1 MDQQGKP
8 FVSVLLPVYNG
19 AATIGPAL
27 DSLVAQDYPADRYE
41 VILVNDG
48 STDDT
53 AKVVAERQDLCYIEL
68 PHNMGIS
75 PALNAGLDAARGE
88 ILVIFN
94 DDCLAAPDYL
104 TQLVLGYQR
113 VDKPLGVGSVV
124 VKRATDKVKG
134 ATANY
139 VEAISTGN
147 PTVDDNGPEFLP
159 PIVRRFYSYL
169 KINYTSRQ
177 SDQQEQDEYP
187 EVVEFYGANASFLT
201 SELRQVGGWDNNMS
215 APAIGGIEDRDV
227 CFRLRKRF
235 PDQHFYSARP
245 ARVILDQDLA
255 DSAVSFKSH
264 MLRQYRRGPFNY
276 AFHARNRLVP
286 PLFPFPPLIL
296 CTLLAY
302 SVAIVV
308 LQPLLLLCLPVLLVL
323 LPQVCYGWWIKRGI
337 VARRPVYLLFPYFQ
351 AMEETM
357 VLVGLL
363 RGYLR
368 FRGMAWVTETIG
380 NDSSAQHSEVGS
392 AQENA
397 F

>member
-1 MDQQGKP
+1 MDQQSKP
-8 FVSVLLPVYNG
+8 FISVLLPVYNG
-19 AATIGPAL
+19 AATIVPAL

-41 VILVNDG
+41 VIVVNDG

-53 AKVVAERQDLCYIEL
+53 ARVVADRQNLRYIEL

-104 TQLVLGYQR
+104 SQLVLGYLR
-113 VDKPLGVGSVV
+113 LDKPLGVGGVI
-124 VKRATDKVKG
+124 VKRAADKVKG

-139 VEAISTGN
+139 VEAISLGL
-147 PTVDDNGPEFLP
+147 PTVDENGLDFLP
-159 PIVRRFYSYL
+159 PVVRRFYVYL
-169 KINYTSRQ
+169 KINYASRK
-177 SDQQEQDEYP
+177 DGEQDQYP
-187 EVVEFYGANASFLT
+187 EVVELYGANSSFLI
-201 SELRQVGGWDNNMS
+201 SELRQIGGWDTSMS

-245 ARVILDQDLA
+245 AHLILDQDLR

-276 AFHARNRLVP
+276 AFHVKNGLVP

-302 SVAIVV
+302 SVAVAL
-308 LQPLLLLCLPVLLVL
+308 LQPMLLLFLPLLLVL

-351 AMEETM
+351 WVEETM

-368 FRGMAWVTETIG
+368 FGRMVPVTETIAKE
-380 NDSSAQHSEVGS
+380 SADRHSEVDS
-392 AQENA
+392 I
-397 F
+397 

>member
-1 MDQQGKP
+1 MDQQSKP
-8 FVSVLLPVYNG
+8 FISVLLPVYNG
-19 AATIGPAL
+19 AATIVPAL

-41 VILVNDG
+41 VIVVNDG

-53 AKVVAERQDLCYIEL
+53 ARVVAERQNLRYIEL

-104 TQLVLGYQR
+104 SQLVLGYLR
-113 VDKPLGVGSVV
+113 LDKPLGVGGVI
-124 VKRATDKVKG
+124 VKRAADKVKG

-139 VEAISTGN
+139 VEAISLGL
-147 PTVDDNGPEFLP
+147 PTVDENGLDFLP
-159 PIVRRFYSYL
+159 PVVRRFYVYL
-169 KINYTSRQ
+169 KINYASRK
-177 SDQQEQDEYP
+177 DGEQDQYP
-187 EVVEFYGANASFLT
+187 EVVELYGANSSFLI
-201 SELRQVGGWDNNMS
+201 SELRQIGGWDTSMS

-245 ARVILDQDLA
+245 AHLILDQDLR

-276 AFHARNRLVP
+276 AFHVKNGLVP

-302 SVAIVV
+302 SVAVAL
-308 LQPLLLLCLPVLLVL
+308 LQPMLLLFLPLLLVL

-351 AMEETM
+351 WVEETM

-368 FRGMAWVTETIG
+368 FGRMVPVTETIAKE
-380 NDSSAQHSEVGS
+380 SADRHSEVDS
-392 AQENA
+392 I
-397 F
+397 

>member
-1 MDQQGKP
+1 MDQQSKP
-8 FVSVLLPVYNG
+8 FISVLLPVYNG
-19 AATIGPAL
+19 AATIVPAL

-41 VILVNDG
+41 VIVVNDG

-53 AKVVAERQDLCYIEL
+53 ARVVADRQNLRYIEL

-104 TQLVLGYQR
+104 GQLVLGYLR
-113 VDKPLGVGSVV
+113 LDKPLGVGGVI
-124 VKRATDKVKG
+124 VKRAADKVKG

-139 VEAISTGN
+139 VEAISLGL
-147 PTVDDNGPEFLP
+147 PTVDENGLDFLP
-159 PIVRRFYSYL
+159 PVVRRFYVYL
-169 KINYTSRQ
+169 KINYASRK
-177 SDQQEQDEYP
+177 DGEQDQYP
-187 EVVEFYGANASFLT
+187 EVVELYGANSSFLI
-201 SELRQVGGWDNNMS
+201 SELRQIGGWDTSMS

-245 ARVILDQDLA
+245 AHLILDQDLR

-276 AFHARNRLVP
+276 AFHVKNGLVP

-302 SVAIVV
+302 SVAVAL
-308 LQPLLLLCLPVLLVL
+308 LQPMLLLFLPLLLILV
-323 LPQVCYGWWIKRGI
+323 PQVCYGWWIKRAI

-351 AMEETM
+351 SLEETM
-357 VLVGLL
+357 VLAGLL

-368 FRGMAWVTETIG
+368 FGRMARVTETIAKELA
-380 NDSSAQHSEVGS
+380 DQHSEVDS
-392 AQENA
+392 I
-397 F
+397 

>member
-1 MDQQGKP
+1 MDQQSKP
-8 FVSVLLPVYNG
+8 FISVLLPVYNG
-19 AATIGPAL
+19 AATIGTAL

-41 VILVNDG
+41 VIVVNDG

-53 AKVVAERQDLCYIEL
+53 ARVVAERQDLRYIEL
-68 PHNMGIS
+68 PRNMGIS

-104 TQLVLGYQR
+104 SELVLGYQR
-113 VDKPLGVGSVV
+113 VDKPLGIGGVI
-124 VKRATDKVKG
+124 VKRAADKVKG

-139 VEAISTGN
+139 VEAISVGN
-147 PTVDDNGPEFLP
+147 PTVDESGLDFLP
-159 PIVRRFYSYL
+159 PVVRRFYVYL
-169 KINYTSRQ
+169 KINYTSRKGGQ
-177 SDQQEQDEYP
+177 QDQYP
-187 EVVEFYGANASFLT
+187 EVVEMYGANSSFLI
-201 SELRQVGGWDNNMS
+201 SELRQIGGWDTSMS
-215 APAIGGIEDRDV
+215 APAVGGIEDRDV

-235 PDQHFYSARP
+235 PDRHFYSASP
-245 ARVILDQDLA
+245 AHIILDQDIN

-276 AFHARNRLVP
+276 AFHVKHGLVP

-302 SVAIVV
+302 SVAVAV
-308 LQPLLLLCLPVLLVL
+308 LQPVLLFFLPLLLVL
-323 LPQVCYGWWIKRGI
+323 LPQVCYGWWIKRAI
-337 VARRPVYLLFPYFQ
+337 VARRSVYLLFPYFQ
-351 AMEETM
+351 WVEETM

-368 FRGMAWVTETIG
+368 FGRMARAAETIAKE
-380 NDSSAQHSEVGS
+380 SADQPSEVDVI
-392 AQENA
+392 
-397 F
+397 

>member
-1 MDQQGKP
+1 MDQQSKP
-8 FVSVLLPVYNG
+8 FISVLMPVYNG

-41 VILVNDG
+41 VIVVNDG

-53 AKVVAERQDLCYIEL
+53 ARVVAERQDLRYIEL
-68 PHNMGIS
+68 PHNMGVS

-104 TQLVLGYQR
+104 SQLVLGYLC
-113 VDKPLGVGSVV
+113 VDKPLGVGGVV
-124 VKRATDKVKG
+124 VKRAAGKVKG

-139 VEAISTGN
+139 VEAISVGN
-147 PTVDDNGPEFLP
+147 PTVDENGPDFLP
-159 PIVRRFYSYL
+159 PVVRRFYVYL
-169 KINYTSRQ
+169 KINYASRQ
-177 SDQQEQDEYP
+177 NSQQDQYP
-187 EVVEFYGANASFLT
+187 EVVELYGANSSFLI
-201 SELRQVGGWDNNMS
+201 SELRQVGGWDNSMS
-215 APAIGGIEDRDV
+215 APAVGGIEDRDV

-235 PDQHFYSARP
+235 PDRHFYSARP
-245 ARVILDQDLA
+245 AHLTLDQDLG
-255 DSAVSFKSH
+255 DSAASFKSH

-276 AFHARNRLVP
+276 AFHVRNGLVP

-302 SVAIVV
+302 SVAVAV
-308 LQPLLLLCLPVLLVL
+308 LQPLLLLFLPLLLVL

-351 AMEETM
+351 SVEETM
-357 VLVGLL
+357 VLAGLL

-368 FRGMAWVTETIG
+368 FGRMARVTETIAK
-380 NDSSAQHSEVGS
+380 DSSDQHSEVGS
-392 AQENA
+392 V
-397 F
+397 

>member
-1 MDQQGKP
+1 MDQHGNP
-8 FVSVLLPVYNG
+8 FISVLLPVYNG

-41 VILVNDG
+41 VIVVNDG

-53 AKVVAERQDLCYIEL
+53 ARVVTERQDLRYIEL
-68 PHNMGIS
+68 PRNMGIS

-104 TQLVLGYQR
+104 SQLVLGYLR
-113 VDKPLGVGSVV
+113 VDKPLGVGGVIV
-124 VKRATDKVKG
+124 RRAADKVKG

-139 VEAISTGN
+139 VEAISSGN
-147 PTVDDNGPEFLP
+147 PTVDENGPDFLP
-159 PIVRRFYSYL
+159 PVVRRFYVYL
-169 KINYTSRQ
+169 KTNYASRQ
-177 SDQQEQDEYP
+177 DGAQDQYP
-187 EVVEFYGANASFLT
+187 EAVELYGANASFLT
-201 SELRQVGGWDNNMS
+201 SELRQVGGWDTSMS
-215 APAIGGIEDRDV
+215 APAVGGIEDRDV
-227 CFRLRKRF
+227 CFRLRKQF
-235 PDQHFYSARP
+235 PDQHFYSAP
-245 ARVILDQDLA
+245 LAHLILDQDPR
-255 DSAVSFKSH
+255 DSAASFKSH

-276 AFHARNRLVP
+276 AFHVKNGLVP

-302 SVAIVV
+302 SVAVAV
-308 LQPLLLLCLPVLLVL
+308 LQPSLLLLLPLLLVL

-351 AMEETM
+351 SVEETM

-368 FRGMAWVTETIG
+368 FGRMERVSESTAKDTAG
-380 NDSSAQHSEVGS
+380 QHSEAGS
-392 AQENA
+392 V
-397 F
+397 

>member
-1 MDQQGKP
+1 MDQQSKP
-8 FVSVLLPVYNG
+8 FISVLLPVYNG
-19 AATIGPAL
+19 AATIVPAL

-41 VILVNDG
+41 VIVVNDG

-53 AKVVAERQDLCYIEL
+53 ARVVAERQNLRYIEL

-104 TQLVLGYQR
+104 SQLVLGYLR
-113 VDKPLGVGSVV
+113 LDKPLGVGGVI
-124 VKRATDKVKG
+124 VKRAADKVKG

-139 VEAISTGN
+139 VEAINLGL
-147 PTVDDNGPEFLP
+147 PTVDENGLDFLP
-159 PIVRRFYSYL
+159 PVVRRFYVYL
-169 KINYTSRQ
+169 KINYASRK
-177 SDQQEQDEYP
+177 DGEQDQYP
-187 EVVEFYGANASFLT
+187 EVVELYGANSSFLI
-201 SELRQVGGWDNNMS
+201 SELRQIGGWDTSMS

-245 ARVILDQDLA
+245 AHLILDQDLR

-276 AFHARNRLVP
+276 AFHVKNGLVP

-302 SVAIVV
+302 SVAVAL
-308 LQPLLLLCLPVLLVL
+308 LQPMLLLFLPLLLVL

-337 VARRPVYLLFPYFQ
+337 AARRPVYLLFPYFQ
-351 AMEETM
+351 WVEETM

-368 FRGMAWVTETIG
+368 FGRMVPVTETIAKE
-380 NDSSAQHSEVGS
+380 SADQHSEVDS
-392 AQENA
+392 I
-397 F
+397 

>member
-8 FVSVLLPVYNG
+8 FISVLLPVYNG

-27 DSLVAQDYPADRYE
+27 DSLVTQDYPADRYE
-41 VILVNDG
+41 VIVVNDG

-53 AKVVAERQDLCYIEL
+53 ARVVADRQNLRYIEL

-104 TQLVLGYQR
+104 SQLALGYLR
-113 VDKPLGVGSVV
+113 LDKPLGVGGVI
-124 VKRATDKVKG
+124 VKRSADKVKG

-139 VEAISTGN
+139 VEAINLGL
-147 PTVDDNGPEFLP
+147 PTVDENGLDFLP
-159 PIVRRFYSYL
+159 PVVRRFYVYL
-169 KINYTSRQ
+169 KINYASRK
-177 SDQQEQDEYP
+177 DGEQDQYP
-187 EVVEFYGANASFLT
+187 EVVELYGANSSFLI
-201 SELRQVGGWDNNMS
+201 SELRQIGGWDTSMS

-227 CFRLRKRF
+227 CFRLRQRF

-245 ARVILDQDLA
+245 AHLILDQDLR
-255 DSAVSFKSH
+255 DSAVSFRSH
-264 MLRQYRRGPFNY
+264 MLRQYHRGPFNY
-276 AFHARNRLVP
+276 AFHVKNGLVP

-302 SVAIVV
+302 SVAVAL
-308 LQPLLLLCLPVLLVL
+308 LQPMLLLFLPLLLVL
-323 LPQVCYGWWIKRGI
+323 LPQVCYGWWIKRAI

-351 AMEETM
+351 WVEETM

-368 FRGMAWVTETIG
+368 FGRMVPVTETIAKE
-380 NDSSAQHSEVGS
+380 SAGQHSEVDS
-392 AQENA
+392 I
-397 F
+397 

>member
-1 MDQQGKP
+1 MDQQSKP
-8 FVSVLLPVYNG
+8 FISVLLPVYNG
-19 AATIGPAL
+19 AATIVPAL

-41 VILVNDG
+41 VIVVNDG

-53 AKVVAERQDLCYIEL
+53 ARVVADRQNLRYIEL

-104 TQLVLGYQR
+104 SQLVLGYLR
-113 VDKPLGVGSVV
+113 LDKPLGVGGVI
-124 VKRATDKVKG
+124 VKRAADKVKG

-139 VEAISTGN
+139 VEAISLGL
-147 PTVDDNGPEFLP
+147 PTVDENGLDFLP
-159 PIVRRFYSYL
+159 PVVRRFYVYL
-169 KINYTSRQ
+169 KINYASRK
-177 SDQQEQDEYP
+177 DGEQDQYP
-187 EVVEFYGANASFLT
+187 EVVELYGANSSFLI
-201 SELRQVGGWDNNMS
+201 SELRQIGGWDTSMS

-245 ARVILDQDLA
+245 AHLILDQDLR

-276 AFHARNRLVP
+276 AFHVKNGLVP

-302 SVAIVV
+302 SVAVAL
-308 LQPLLLLCLPVLLVL
+308 LQPMLLLFLPLLLVL

-351 AMEETM
+351 WVEETM

-368 FRGMAWVTETIG
+368 FGRMVPVTEAIAKE
-380 NDSSAQHSEVGS
+380 SADRHSEVDS
-392 AQENA
+392 I
-397 F
+397 

>member
-8 FVSVLLPVYNG
+8 FISVLLPVYNG

-41 VILVNDG
+41 VIVVNDG

-53 AKVVAERQDLCYIEL
+53 ARVVAERQDLRYIEL
-68 PHNMGIS
+68 PRNMGIS

-104 TQLVLGYQR
+104 SQLVLGYLR
-113 VDKPLGVGSVV
+113 LDKPLGVGGVI
-124 VKRATDKVKG
+124 VKRAADKVKG

-139 VEAISTGN
+139 VEAISLGL
-147 PTVDDNGPEFLP
+147 PTVDENGLDFLP
-159 PIVRRFYSYL
+159 PVVRRFYVYL
-169 KINYTSRQ
+169 KINYASRK
-177 SDQQEQDEYP
+177 DGEQDQYP
-187 EVVEFYGANASFLT
+187 EVVELYGANSSFLI
-201 SELRQVGGWDNNMS
+201 SELRQIGGWDTSMS

-245 ARVILDQDLA
+245 AHLILDQDLR

-276 AFHARNRLVP
+276 AFHVKNGLVP

-302 SVAIVV
+302 SVAVAL
-308 LQPLLLLCLPVLLVL
+308 LQPMLLLFLPLLLVL

-351 AMEETM
+351 WVEETM

-368 FRGMAWVTETIG
+368 FGRMVPVTEAIAREPA
-380 NDSSAQHSEVGS
+380 DRHSEVDS
-392 AQENA
+392 I
-397 F
+397 

>member
-1 MDQQGKP
+1 MDQQSKP
-8 FVSVLLPVYNG
+8 FLSVLMPVYNG

-41 VILVNDG
+41 VIVVNDG

-53 AKVVAERQDLCYIEL
+53 ARVVAERQNLRYIEL

-88 ILVIFN
+88 ILVLFN

-104 TQLVLGYQR
+104 SQLVLGYLR
-113 VDKPLGVGSVV
+113 VDKPLGVGSVI
-124 VKRATDKVKG
+124 VKRATHKVKG

-139 VEAISTGN
+139 VEAISSAN
-147 PTVDDNGPEFLP
+147 PIVDENGPNFLP
-159 PIVRRFYSYL
+159 PIVRRFYAYL
-169 KINYTSRQ
+169 KMNYTLRQ
-177 SDQQEQDEYP
+177 NDQQDQYP
-187 EVVEFYGANASFLT
+187 EVVELYGANASFLI
-201 SELRQVGGWDNNMS
+201 SELRQVGGWDNSMS

-245 ARVILDQDLA
+245 AHLILDQDLK
-255 DSAVSFKSH
+255 DSAVSFKSY

-276 AFHARNRLVP
+276 AFHVKNGIVP

-302 SVAIVV
+302 SVTVAF
-308 LQPLLLLCLPVLLVL
+308 LQPLLLLFLPLLLVL
-323 LPQVCYGWWIKRGI
+323 LPQVCYGWWIKRAI

-351 AMEETM
+351 SVEETM

-368 FRGMAWVTETIG
+368 FGRMARVTETIANG
-380 NDSSAQHSEVGS
+380 SSDQHSEVES
-392 AQENA
+392 V
-397 F
+397 

>member
-1 MDQQGKP
+1 MDQQSKP
-8 FVSVLLPVYNG
+8 FISVVMPVYNG

-27 DSLVAQDYPADRYE
+27 DSLAAQDYPVDRYE
-41 VILVNDG
+41 VIVVNDG

-53 AKVVAERQDLCYIEL
+53 AKMLAERQNLRYIEL

-75 PALNAGLDAARGE
+75 PALNAGLEAARGE
-88 ILVIFN
+88 ILVLFN

-104 TQLVLGYQR
+104 SQLVLGYLQ
-113 VDKPLGVGSVV
+113 VDKPLGVGGVV
-124 VKRATDKVKG
+124 VKRAAGKVKG

-139 VEAISTGN
+139 VEAISSGN
-147 PTVDDNGPEFLP
+147 PVADENGPDLLP
-159 PIVRRFYSYL
+159 PIVRRFYVYL
-169 KINYTSRQ
+169 KTNYSSRQ
-177 SDQQEQDEYP
+177 DDQQDQYP
-187 EVVEFYGANASFLT
+187 RVVELYGANASFLV
-201 SELRQVGGWDNNMS
+201 SALRQVGGWDTSMT

-245 ARVILDQDLA
+245 AHLILDQDPR
-255 DSAVSFKSH
+255 DSAASFKSH

-276 AFHARNRLVP
+276 AFHVKNGIVP

-302 SVAIVV
+302 SVAVAL
-308 LQPLLLLCLPVLLVL
+308 LQPSLLLFLPLLLIL
-323 LPQVCYGWWIKRGI
+323 LPEVCYGWWIKRAI
-337 VARRPVYLLFPYFQ
+337 AARRPVYFLFPYLQ
-351 AMEETM
+351 SVEETM

-368 FRGMAWVTETIG
+368 FGRMARVTETVAK
-380 NDSSAQHSEVGS
+380 DSSDQRSEVES
-392 AQENA
+392 V
-397 F
+397 

>member
-1 MDQQGKP
+1 MDQQSKP
-8 FVSVLLPVYNG
+8 FISVLLPVYNG

-41 VILVNDG
+41 VIVVNDG

-53 AKVVAERQDLCYIEL
+53 AGVVAERQNLRYIEL

-75 PALNAGLDAARGE
+75 PALNAGLDEARGE
-88 ILVIFN
+88 ILVVFN
-94 DDCLAAPDYL
+94 DDCRAASDYL
-104 TQLVLGYQR
+104 SQLVLGYLR
-113 VDKPLGVGSVV
+113 VDKPLGIGGVV
-124 VKRATDKVKG
+124 VKRAADKVKG

-139 VEAISTGN
+139 VEAISVGN
-147 PTVDDNGPEFLP
+147 PTVEESGPDFLP
-159 PIVRRFYSYL
+159 PVVRRFYVYL
-169 KINYTSRQ
+169 KVNYASRKNG
-177 SDQQEQDEYP
+177 QQEQYP
-187 EVVEFYGANASFLT
+187 EVVEIYGANSSFLI
-201 SELRQVGGWDNNMS
+201 SELRQIGGWDTSMS
-215 APAIGGIEDRDV
+215 APAVGGIEDRDV

-235 PDQHFYSARP
+235 PDRHFYSASP
-245 ARVILDQDLA
+245 AHLILDQDPR

-276 AFHARNRLVP
+276 AFHVRNGLVP

-302 SVAIVV
+302 SVVV
-308 LQPLLLLCLPVLLVL
+308 ALLQPSLLLFLPLLLIL

-351 AMEETM
+351 WVEETM

-368 FRGMAWVTETIG
+368 FGRMARVTETIAKEPA
-380 NDSSAQHSEVGS
+380 DQHSEVDS
-392 AQENA
+392 I
-397 F
+397 

>member
-1 MDQQGKP
+1 
-8 FVSVLLPVYNG
+8 
-19 AATIGPAL
+19 
-27 DSLVAQDYPADRYE
+27 VAQDYPADRYE
-41 VILVNDG
+41 VIVVNDG

-53 AKVVAERQDLCYIEL
+53 ARVVAERQNLRYIEL

-88 ILVIFN
+88 ILVLFN

-104 TQLVLGYQR
+104 SQLVLGYLR
-113 VDKPLGVGSVV
+113 VDKPLGVGGVV
-124 VKRATDKVKG
+124 VKRAADKVKG

-139 VEAISTGN
+139 VEAITAGN
-147 PTVDDNGPEFLP
+147 PTVDENGLDFLP
-159 PIVRRFYSYL
+159 PVVRRFYVYL
-169 KINYTSRQ
+169 RINYASRTNGQ
-177 SDQQEQDEYP
+177 QDQYP
-187 EVVEFYGANASFLT
+187 EVVELYGANSSFLI
-201 SELRQVGGWDNNMS
+201 SELRQIGGWDTSMT
-215 APAIGGIEDRDV
+215 APAVGGIEDRDV

-235 PDQHFYSARP
+235 PDRHFYSARP
-245 ARVILDQDLA
+245 AHLILDQDLR
-255 DSAVSFKSH
+255 DSAVSFKSY

-276 AFHARNRLVP
+276 AFHVKNGLVP

-302 SVAIVV
+302 SVAVAL
-308 LQPLLLLCLPVLLVL
+308 LQPSLLLFLPLLLVL

-351 AMEETM
+351 WVEETM

-368 FRGMAWVTETIG
+368 FGRMARVTEAIAREPA
-380 NDSSAQHSEVGS
+380 DQHSEADS
-392 AQENA
+392 I
-397 F
+397 

>member
-1 MDQQGKP
+1 MDQQSKP
-8 FVSVLLPVYNG
+8 FLSVLIPVYNG

-27 DSLVAQDYPADRYE
+27 DSLVAQDYPADRFE
-41 VILVNDG
+41 VIVVNDG

-53 AKVVAERQDLCYIEL
+53 ARVVAERRDLRYIEL

-104 TQLVLGYQR
+104 SQLVLGYLA
-113 VDKPLGVGSVV
+113 VDKPLGVGGVI
-124 VKRATDKVKG
+124 VKRAADKVKG

-139 VEAISTGN
+139 VEAISSGN
-147 PTVDDNGPEFLP
+147 PTVDENGPDFLP
-159 PIVRRFYSYL
+159 PVARRFYVYL
-169 KINYTSRQ
+169 KINYASRQ
-177 SDQQEQDEYP
+177 NGQQDQYP
-187 EVVEFYGANASFLT
+187 EVVELYGANSSFLI
-201 SELRQVGGWDNNMS
+201 SELRQIGGWDTSMS
-215 APAIGGIEDRDV
+215 APAVGGIEDRDV

-235 PDQHFYSARP
+235 PDRHFYSARL
-245 ARVILDQDLA
+245 AHLTLDQDLG

-276 AFHARNRLVP
+276 AFHVKNGLVP

-296 CTLLAY
+296 CALLAY
-302 SVAIVV
+302 SVAVAL
-308 LQPLLLLCLPVLLVL
+308 LQPLLILFLPLLLVL
-323 LPQVCYGWWIKRGI
+323 LPQVCYGWWIKRAI

-351 AMEETM
+351 WVEETM

-368 FRGMAWVTETIG
+368 FGRMARVTETVAK
-380 NDSSAQHSEVGS
+380 DSSGQHSEVGS
-392 AQENA
+392 V
-397 F
+397 